1 MIYIFIFIFGA
12 IIGSF
17 LNVVILR
24 YNTGESVV
32 YSGSRCFSCGKK
44 LTWSELIPIFSFL
57 IQKGRCRQC
66 KSKISPQYPIV
77 ELITALVFCAIFW
90 KLNHQFDFYS
100 VPSAAYWLA
109 VFGSLIVISVYDF
122 RHQIIPDKIVY
133 LLIFLAF
140 GHWLFADKSL
150 SGFLVGAG
158 FFGFLGLLWL
168 ISRGRWM
175 GLGDAKIA
183 LASGWLLGPFGGLIA
198 LFMSFWLGAIS
209 GIFLLIFAPKKFK
222 LESRIPFGPFLGLG
236 TLIAFLFGNNILQIY
251 LNIAGRI

>member
-140 GHWLFADKSL
+140 GHWLLLTNRFPAFLSERDF
-150 SGFLVGAG
+150 SGFWVCSGLYPGAG
-158 FFGFLGLLWL
+158 GWVWETRKSPLPAAGCLGHLAVLSLFLC
-168 ISRGRWM
+168 
-175 GLGDAKIA
+175 
-183 LASGWLLGPFGGLIA
+183 
-198 LFMSFWLGAIS
+198 
-209 GIFLLIFAPKKFK
+209 
-222 LESRIPFGPFLGLG
+222 
-236 TLIAFLFGNNILQIY
+236 LFGSARY
-251 LNIAGRI
+251 PAFFC